1 MDRAFYETEL
11 GKELLKQQQE
21 QQMSPE
27 QMSSRK
33 IIQNLREKTGELTQ
47 QVSKYSEE
55 LDRSQQMI
63 GFFRREGLDPSLI
76 SADIERSS
84 SKLGEKF
91 ANIEQLK
98 TQQSLNRFNLIMS
111 KNPSF
116 FRNLFRRENPSKYM
130 RIIYNYL
137 KNDLGITIKKDD
149 VEKIIKIAKLTY
161 SKDPRDKKT
170 LERIKQFAQQG
181 NSKQP
186 PDDYAKYHPNKMLLH
201 FLENI
206 QSTPRSFQYPILQL
220 EDASQIRPDIP
231 SVTELYDSPESV
243 PPLEEQVLNREQL
256 YEMMSEPDHVIGQIS
271 INTIYP
277 TIEDFITSALRNEYF
292 TYPVIQKEHEDQD
305 GTIPRTGHIGVKI
318 NPTIEDAVNRFEAIF
333 AGNTVATPITDVA
346 DLPIYFTV
354 ASVLDSNET
363 LPMKEYIKGTIT
375 DTIISA
381 INSLKISENDQVQWL
396 IRNAGLDLDHLKNL
410 NQQAAA
416 GRHSAILILHQRKL
430 YSIGYSSL
438 GGKVERSGSLIN
450 MLNNILHAKKGLIA
464 TRDYY
469 IDTDPDNI
477 NLQISDIGILRRNH
491 LDNLLKYSVDIGYVS
506 LGGIVYDSPDGKIYG
521 HIEELAETNSV
532 DEIAQDEVVQ
542 SYYENGLLTNYGTQ
556 FFLPKD
562 AYVFQTTQLTVLSD
576 IVSLFSKKY
585 GEMLSRYGTNC
596 ARFIQHIFNDRIQC
610 GVATLAVPAKCERLD
625 SLPLPKVDGDYIL
638 QFIDLYMAND
648 VAALVDFC
656 RPNSNSYGGNKLKL
670 RKKTHRKRQN
680 KKNNLRKSR
689 KHQRKSRKLRK

>member
-11 GKELLKQQQE
+11 GKELLKKRE
-21 QQMSPE
+21 QSVQNVPNMSKRE
-27 QMSSRK
+27 IR
-33 IIQNLREKTGELTQ
+33 QNVKEMTGELPQ
-47 QVSKYSEE
+47 QVSEYAEE

-63 GFFRREGLDPSLI
+63 GFFRNQGLNPDQI
-76 SADIERSS
+76 RTDIERSS
-84 SKLGEKF
+84 TKLGEKF
-91 ANIEQLK
+91 ANIDQLK

-111 KNPSF
+111 KDPSF

-137 KNDLGITIKKDD
+137 KNVLGITIKKDD

-161 SKDPRDKKT
+161 SKDPRDKET

-181 NSKQP
+181 ISKP
-186 PDDYAKYHPNKMLLH
+186 KPDNYADYHPNKMLLH
-201 FLENI
+201 FLENV
-206 QSTPRSFQYPILQL
+206 QSTPRSFQYPILVL
-220 EDASQIRPDIP
+220 ENPEQIRPDIP
-231 SVTELYDSPESV
+231 SVTELYESPESV

-256 YEMMSEPDHVIGQIS
+256 YEMMSEPDHVIGQINIS
-271 INTIYP
+271 TIYP

-292 TYPVIQKEHEDQD
+292 TYPVIEKEYD
-305 GTIPRTGHIGVKI
+305 GTIPRTGHIGIKI
-318 NPTIEDAVNRFEAIF
+318 NPAIEDAVYRFESIF
-333 AGNTVATPITDVA
+333 AGNRVATPITDVA

-354 ASVLDSNET
+354 ASVLDSDET
-363 LPMKEYIKGTIT
+363 LPMREYIKSTIT
-375 DTIISA
+375 DSVITA
-381 INSLKISENDQVQWL
+381 INSLKISENDQVRWL
-396 IRNAGLDLDHLKNL
+396 IESVGLDLDRLKNL
-410 NQQAAA
+410 DQQAAA

-477 NLQISDIGILRRNH
+477 NLQISDIGILRKNH
-491 LDNLLKYSVDIGYVS
+491 LENLLNYSEDIGYVS
-506 LGGIVYDSPDGKIYG
+506 IGGIVYDSPDGKIYND
-521 HIEELAETNSV
+521 IEELAETNSI
-532 DEIAQDEVVQ
+532 DEIAQDEVIK
-542 SYYENGLLTNYGTQ
+542 SYYDNGLLTNYGTQ

-576 IVSLFSKKY
+576 IVKLFSKKY

-596 ARFIQHIFNDRIQC
+596 ARFVQHIFQDRIEC
-610 GVATLAVPAKCERLD
+610 GVATLAVPAVCKRLD

-638 QFIDLYMAND
+638 QFIKLYMAND
-648 VAALVDFC
+648 VDALVTLC
-656 RPNSNSYGGNKLKL
+656 SPNPNVYGGNKH
-670 RKKTHRKRQN
+670 KKTHRKRQN
-680 KKNNLRKSR
+680 KQNKKNNVRKSR